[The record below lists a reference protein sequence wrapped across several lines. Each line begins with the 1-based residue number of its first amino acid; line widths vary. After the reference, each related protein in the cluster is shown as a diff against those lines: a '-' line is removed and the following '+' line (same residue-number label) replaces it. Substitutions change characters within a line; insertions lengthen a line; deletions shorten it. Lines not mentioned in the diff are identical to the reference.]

1 MIEEE
6 DDGLQEVI
14 DEFVA
19 ESYEGLDQVENDLVV
34 LEADPTAEAVLARVF
49 RALHTIKGTC
59 SFLDFGS
66 LESLSH
72 SAETVLSKMRDGSLV
87 ADAVI
92 IDALLASSDAIRAM
106 LGSIE
111 NEGHDRPADYAP
123 LRRRLDALAAG
134 ETPADED
141 VTASAEPPAA
151 EAPAE
156 PTVEVTEEVA
166 APTDTE
172 TADEAA
178 AADGADDGEP
188 ATAPA
193 EAPASVEQEDDDDDD
208 GMGEIIQEFVA
219 ESYEG
224 LDQVD
229 QDLVVLES
237 APENREVLD
246 RIFRAIH
253 TIKGTCSF
261 LDFPKLEWLS
271 HAGENLLSRLR
282 DKTMPANKDVI

>member
-19 ESYEGLDQVENDLVV
+19 ESYEGLDQVESDLVV
-34 LEADPTAEAVLARVF
+34 LEADPSAEEVLARVF

-72 SAETVLSKMRDGSLV
+72 SAETVLSKMRDGSIV

-92 IDALLASSDAIRAM
+92 IDALLASSDALRAM

-111 NEGHDRPADYAP
+111 SEGHDRPADYAP

-134 ETPADED
+134 ETPAEEA
-141 VTASAEPPAA
+141 VTASAEQPAA
-151 EAPAE
+151 AAAAAATDEAAESAATPAE
-156 PTVEVTEEVA
+156 TEAGEDAVASDAEDGETVA
-166 APTDTE
+166 AP
-172 TADEAA
+172 AEAA
-178 AADGADDGEP
+178 AAVPQD
-188 ATAPA
+188 
-193 EAPASVEQEDDDDDD
+193 DDDDDD
-208 GMGEIIQEFVA
+208 GFGEIIQEFVA

-261 LDFPKLEWLS
+261 LDFP
-271 HAGENLLSRLR
+271 
-282 DKTMPANKDVI
+282 